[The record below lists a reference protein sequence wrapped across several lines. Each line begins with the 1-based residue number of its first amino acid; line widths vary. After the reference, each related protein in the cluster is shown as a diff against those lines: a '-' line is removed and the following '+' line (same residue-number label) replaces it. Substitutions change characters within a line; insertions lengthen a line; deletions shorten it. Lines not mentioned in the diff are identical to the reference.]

1 MCTLLLEMEFKSEL
15 NYYISLPIT
24 PSASIE
30 RLTPL
35 DVT

>member
-1 MCTLLLEMEFKSEL
+1 MCTVLLEMAFQSEL

-24 PSASIE
+24 PSASTE
-30 RLTPL
+30 RLTLL